1 MGDCCFLI
9 PKLNVCESVIIHC
22 YSTNTNCNFFFAKKQ
37 KWLPP
42 FKNHVRHPK
51 KYTTYYFLALHVIW
65 ANSISN
71 RFYDTELIK
80 LCTTIIF
87 FSWNQSHEKFS
98 WKWFHEKIILLS
110 VPVNITINILHSLVQ
125 FLWQTFRSVPKCI
138 QIIQF

>member
-22 YSTNTNCNFFFAKKQ
+22 YSTNTTCNFFLQ

-51 KYTTYYFLALHVIW
+51 KSILQLLKILLHTYYFLALHVIW

-87 FSWNQSHEKFS
+87 FSWNQSHENFFVKMIS
-98 WKWFHEKIILLS
+98 RK
-110 VPVNITINILHSLVQ
+110 NNTIVGTCQHHYKYTPFPCSIFMAN
-125 FLWQTFRSVPKCI
+125 F
-138 QIIQF
+138 